1 MPPLSAGDGPLRRD
15 RARQPVP
22 VRVDRSADGP
32 DPVSELWP
40 AKPRP
45 QIDAEGLDD
54 WDHDLSDRYVLIAC
68 GIGIGAAA
76 LAGLIVMVLAAVL
89 R

>member
-1 MPPLSAGDGPLRRD
+1 M
-15 RARQPVP
+15 P

-32 DPVSELWP
+32 DPVNELWP

-45 QIDAEGLDD
+45 EVDVEALDD
-54 WDHDLSDRYVLIAC
+54 WDHDLSDRYVLIAA

-76 LAGLIVMVLAAVL
+76 LTGLIVTAL
-89 R
+89 RALL